1 MYCAQILSLCS
12 ACAHYG
18 NRDRAQTFFLNNQL
32 EVVPLKL
39 RDFPPSPLDTSRF
52 PPPTV
57 PPSVLHDCI
66 GGHTERNDSGCS
78 DSFSFLILVTT
89 ATAVTRSCGSRLK
102 GRPLLILSLIYL
114 NYFLYTK
121 ILVPEAWR
129 FILFWVMADRIK

>member
-39 RDFPPSPLDTSRF
+39 RDFPPSPLDTSRL

-57 PPSVLHDCI
+57 PPSVLHDYSLHWRSYWKKWQRMLWFFLFPDP
-66 GGHTERNDSGCS
+66 GNNSYSSDTE
-78 DSFSFLILVTT
+78 L
-89 ATAVTRSCGSRLK
+89 
-102 GRPLLILSLIYL
+102 
-114 NYFLYTK
+114 
-121 ILVPEAWR
+121 W
-129 FILFWVMADRIK
+129 